1 MKILYTCTY
10 SAGISGVWN
19 RVYNVAREMIKK
31 GHEVFVFSSNLEA
44 GSLKKVPEHEV
55 VDRIN
60 CYRFPVRVTLSK
72 NALGFGKSSDKMREK
87 LKEINPDVVDCQTY
101 RHSEGTIVSSEAEKL
116 GIPCFL
122 TTHAPFVSVG
132 VRGIVLST
140 ITRLY
145 DAAYSGNVL
154 KKFRKII
161 AISKWEYPYL
171 TKLGV
176 ESNKIAYVPNGIPVE
191 FFKKERK
198 LGREV
203 RKVLFFGRIA
213 PVKDIET
220 LLRAWALI
228 EKANNKVVLEIIGPA
243 ELEYRK
249 RLDEMIMELKLE
261 NVRFG
266 EAVFALNEKIR
277 AYNNAEVFV
286 LPSKREGMP
295 QSLIEA
301 MSAGDIVIASDITA
315 CREIVKNGKNG
326 YLFRQGNAEDL
337 AKKLDF
343 AIKSYR
349 KLGGVVEKAKKDS
362 SSFGWDRIADRLEK
376 LYKSK

>member
-19 RVYNVAREMIKK
+19 RVYNVAQEMIKK

-44 GSLKKVPEHEV
+44 GTMKEAPEFEL

-60 CYRFPVRVTLSK
+60 CYRFPARVLLSK
-72 NALGFGKSSDKMREK
+72 NALDFGRSAEKMHVK
-87 LKEINPDVVDCQTY
+87 LREINPNIIDCQTY
-101 RHSEGTIVSSEAEKL
+101 RHSEGNIVSKEASKL

-132 VRGIVLST
+132 VRGIILST

-145 DAAYSGNVL
+145 DFVYSRNIL
-154 KKFRKII
+154 KRFKKII

-171 TKLGV
+171 NKLGV
-176 ESNKIAYVPNGIPVE
+176 NNERIVYIPNGIPVE
-191 FFKKERK
+191 FFKGKRK
-198 LGREV
+198 LGSKV
-203 RKVLFFGRIA
+203 RKVLFFGRVA
-213 PVKDIET
+213 PVKDVET
-220 LLRAWALI
+220 LLRAWKLT
-228 EKANNKVVLEIIGPA
+228 EKSNKATLEIIGPA

-249 RLDEMIMELKLE
+249 KLDELIKELRLK
-261 NVRFG
+261 NVKFG

-277 AYNNAEVFV
+277 VYNNAEVFV

-301 MSAGDIVIASDITA
+301 MACGNIAIASDIDA

-326 YLFRQGNAEDL
+326 FLFKQGDEEDL
-337 AKKLDF
+337 AERLEMV
-343 AIKSYR
+343 ILNYQ
-349 KLGGVVEKAKKDS
+349 KLGRIAKSAREYSHEFSWNK
-362 SSFGWDRIADRLEK
+362 IADRLEK